1 MEIEELNSV
10 ANYYYVLNEISQ
22 VPILSSVYDVDY
34 DPETGKSYSNY
45 EFKAENFIVIKDGT
59 SGIYAWGAQV
69 QEGSVASI
77 YQPTLATNTLL
88 DTGMRQRV
96 DSSGNQYVT
105 NTFDE
110 FTGAPVVDGNLI
122 LWLDA
127 GQSTSYPGTGTT
139 WTNLANASA
148 NTTLINTPTFDT
160 QGWLA
165 FNGTDESANTGLP
178 GATTFTT
185 DSDFTISCWARFS
198 DYKAAAASIG
208 TLVGAFNYQ
217 GYGLYWN
224 GTPSS
229 YTFGSY
235 MRYAGVVSS
244 RVSSAVSLNTWY
256 MVTQVYS
263 RSGNFHGLYLNGAL
277 SSSTTTISG
286 IFNSNLNTVFLGIGS
301 NGTPGGGTPGTR
313 FLGDI
318 SQVMIYNRA
327 LTADEVSQNFNA
339 LERRYGL

>member
-1 MEIEELNSV
+1 MATIATRLES
-10 ANYYYVLNEISQ
+10 
-22 VPILSSVYDVDY
+22 
-34 DPETGKSYSNY
+34 
-45 EFKAENFIVIKDGT
+45 DGT
-59 SGIYAWGAQV
+59 LLLNGEFDEVA
-69 QEGSVASI
+69 GSSI
-77 YQPTLATNTLL
+77 SVTANTVFAGTF
-88 DTGMRQRV
+88 DEQTFA
-96 DSSGNQYVT
+96 GNVSFARRDANDGTVYVT
-105 NTFDE
+105 DGFDE
-110 FTGAPVVDGNLI
+110 FTGAPVVNGNLI

-160 QGWLA
+160 QGWFG

-235 MRYAGVVSS
+235 MRYASVVSS

-277 SSSTTTISG
+277 SSSTTSISG
-286 IFNSNLNTVFLGIGS
+286 TFNSNLNTVFLGIGHGVGS
-301 NGTPGGGTPGTR
+301 DGTPGGGTPGTR

-339 LERRYGL
+339 LRRRYGL

>member
-1 MEIEELNSV
+1 MATIATRLES
-10 ANYYYVLNEISQ
+10 
-22 VPILSSVYDVDY
+22 
-34 DPETGKSYSNY
+34 
-45 EFKAENFIVIKDGT
+45 DGT
-59 SGIYAWGAQV
+59 LLLNGEFDEIT
-69 QEGSVASI
+69 GSSI
-77 YQPTLATNTLL
+77 SVTANTVFAGTF
-88 DTGMRQRV
+88 DEQTY
-96 DSSGNQYVT
+96 SGNTSFARRDASNGTVYVT
-105 NTFDE
+105 NEFDE

-148 NTTLINTPTFDT
+148 NTTLINTPTFDI
-160 QGWLA
+160 QGWVE

-198 DYKAAAASIG
+198 AYKDAAASIG

-235 MRYAGVVSS
+235 MRYASVVSS

-263 RSGNFHGLYLNGAL
+263 RSGNFHQLYLNNTL
-277 SSSTTTISG
+277 SGNTTSISG
-286 IFNSNLNTVFLGIGS
+286 TFNSNLNTVFLGIGYGVGS
-301 NGTPGGGTPGTR
+301 DGTPGGGTAGTR

>member
-1 MEIEELNSV
+1 MATIATRLES
-10 ANYYYVLNEISQ
+10 
-22 VPILSSVYDVDY
+22 
-34 DPETGKSYSNY
+34 
-45 EFKAENFIVIKDGT
+45 DGT
-59 SGIYAWGAQV
+59 LLVNGKFDEITNSSI
-69 QEGSVASI
+69 SVTA
-77 YQPTLATNTLL
+77 NTVFAGGF
-88 DTGMRQRV
+88 DEQTY
-96 DSSGNQYVT
+96 SGNTSFARRDASNGTVYVT
-105 NTFDE
+105 NEFDE

-160 QGWLA
+160 QGWFG

-235 MRYAGVVSS
+235 MRYASVVSS

-263 RSGNFHGLYLNGAL
+263 RSGNFHQLYLNNTL
-277 SSSTTTISG
+277 SGNTTSISG
-286 IFNSNLNTVFLGIGS
+286 TFNSNLNTVFLGIGYGVGS
-301 NGTPGGGTPGTR
+301 DGTPGGGTPGTR

-339 LERRYGL
+339 LRHRYGI